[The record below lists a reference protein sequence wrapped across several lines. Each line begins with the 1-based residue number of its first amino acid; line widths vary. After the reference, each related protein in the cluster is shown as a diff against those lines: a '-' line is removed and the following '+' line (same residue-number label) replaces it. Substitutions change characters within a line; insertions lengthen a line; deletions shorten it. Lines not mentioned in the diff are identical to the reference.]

1 MRSRLANVPP
11 SFRAG
16 ALVFVMA
23 FALYSLTTF
32 QLTGY
37 DLETGAVAEGLVLE
51 GHFADDES
59 SPLPLKADVLG
70 DDGQYYART
79 GLLQP
84 LAMAPFYAAGRFVDS
99 TLGPV
104 FHDFPNAYAFLW
116 FFNPFMAALAAV
128 AIFALVLQARR
139 SLKWAATIAALFT
152 VASIAWPYSKIG
164 METTFMAAIL
174 IAVALAAWA
183 RRSPSVLSWGLTGFA
198 TGAAVA
204 TKAYSLIA
212 VVPIAILLWPAF
224 AALERREQVRL
235 AIAVCLPVVVW
246 SGAVG
251 FYNWS
256 RFGDPTEFGYGS
268 TPWTKTAPLNVLG
281 LLFSPG
287 KGLLLY
293 SPLIVLGALG
303 LPRMWREDRSLTLAL
318 LTFFLSLTFLSGA
331 SIYWGDEVW
340 GPRYIVPAA
349 WTLLVPIAWW
359 AGTALR
365 QKVVVGVACVAILV
379 QVLGVAT
386 QYVHYTDVV
395 RGLSGVEV
403 YENRLGVDP
412 EEIPYGD
419 DPTRWIPELSAI
431 LVNGEGL
438 LSSQVIERLDDGNGL
453 EVTYAPF
460 EGRSRTVDLSD
471 PTYRMGL
478 DFWWVQPPSKATL
491 DRLLAAALLILAVAA
506 AAGLY
511 LQAFGRAWP
520 LRENAGAGA

>member
-1 MRSRLANVPP
+1 MP
-11 SFRAG
+11 SSVKAG

-59 SPLPLKADVLG
+59 SPLPLKADIVG
-70 DDGQYYART
+70 KDGQYYART

-84 LAMAPFYAAGRFVDS
+84 LLMAPFYAAGDFVDS
-99 TLGPV
+99 HFGPV
-104 FHDFPNAYAFLW
+104 FQDFPNAYSFLW

-128 AIFALVLQARR
+128 SIFALVLQTRR
-139 SLKWAATIAALFT
+139 SLRWAVAIAVLFT

-174 IAVALAAWA
+174 VAFALAVWA

-198 TGAAVA
+198 TGCAVA
-204 TKAYSLIA
+204 TKAYSLVA
-212 VVPIAILLWPAF
+212 VLPIAILLWPAF
-224 AALERREQVRL
+224 AALERRQQLRL
-235 AIAVCLPVVVW
+235 AVAVCLPVLVW
-246 SGAVG
+246 AGAVG

-256 RFGDPTEFGYGS
+256 RFGSATEFGYGS
-268 TPWTKTAPLNVLG
+268 TPWTKSAPLNVLG

-318 LTFFLSLTFLSGA
+318 LAFFLSLTLISGA
-331 SIYWGDEVW
+331 STYWGDEVW
-340 GPRYIVPAA
+340 GPRYIVPASWA
-349 WTLLVPIAWW
+349 LLVPIAWW
-359 AGTALR
+359 AGTVTR
-365 QKVVVGVACVAILV
+365 QKVVAGVACLGILV

-386 QYVHYTDVV
+386 QYTHYTDIV
-395 RGLSGVEV
+395 RGLSGVPI
-403 YENRLGVDP
+403 YQDRLGVDP
-412 EEIPYGD
+412 EKIPYGN
-419 DPTRWIPELSAI
+419 DPTRWIPELSAL
-431 LVNGEGL
+431 LVQGEGL
-438 LSSQVIERLDDGNGL
+438 LSSQVVERLSGDGL

-460 EGRSRTVDLSD
+460 EGRSRTVDLAD
-471 PTYRMGL
+471 PRYRMAL
-478 DFWWVQPPSKATL
+478 DFWWISPPRNAVL
-491 DRLLAAALLILAVAA
+491 DRLLAAALLILAAAA

-511 LQAFGRAWP
+511 LQAFGRGRP
-520 LRENAGAGA
+520 LRNRGRGCAAA